1 VTKAS
6 ATCLVVAGLVLI
18 GMSGGNEGNSG
29 GVAVWRR
36 NEDVGSWLAV
46 ARASSVTS
54 VCKNERSINRSLH

>member
-18 GMSGGNEGNSG
+18 GMSGGNEENSG

-36 NEDVGSWLAV
+36 NEGFRIWGG
-46 ARASSVTS
+46 RASSVAFA
-54 VCKNERSINRSLH
+54 CKTGR